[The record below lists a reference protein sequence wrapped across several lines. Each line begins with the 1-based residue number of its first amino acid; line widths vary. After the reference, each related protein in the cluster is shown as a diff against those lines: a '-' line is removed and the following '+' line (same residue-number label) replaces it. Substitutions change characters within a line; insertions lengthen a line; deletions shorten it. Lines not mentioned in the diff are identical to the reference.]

1 MSTDKICE
9 PCFISCF
16 VQAKDRYFLDSG
28 DKVRFFFEK
37 DSFDESGS
45 LKMDKEKCLNKIG
58 HSLHWHVPAF
68 KKVFPP
74 TGKNVE
80 LDFTKNVII
89 WIIKVNKDE

>member
-1 MSTDKICE
+1 MLTKPNLVFKIKICVG
-9 PCFISCF
+9 FKF
-16 VQAKDRYFLDSG
+16 VLPHVLQAKDRYFLDSG

-68 KKVFPP
+68 KKVR
-74 TGKNVE
+74 T
-80 LDFTKNVII
+80 
-89 WIIKVNKDE
+89 

>member
-1 MSTDKICE
+1 M
-9 PCFISCF
+9 F
-16 VQAKDRYFLDSG
+16 VFPHVLQAKDRYFLDSG

-68 KKVFPP
+68 KKVSESLLNEV
-74 TGKNVE
+74 TK
-80 LDFTKNVII
+80 LFTLFDCILGNFL
-89 WIIKVNKDE
+89 